1 MPLSPPTL
9 FDMNLKEIERVV
21 GMIQSHIF
29 KNSNAYS
36 TGMLKSHFRGSGLQF
51 REHQVYVPGDDV
63 RFIDWKVS
71 ARSTNTYIKTFEEE
85 RNVEIVL
92 FLDLSQT
99 LLYGYNQI
107 SKLQAL
113 IEIIGLLY
121 LLAGQTQDVVR
132 VIIWSNK
139 TLNLPPKK
147 GKEGLTLFISFLEK
161 LGVIDK
167 NGQVVV
173 KQDHVLDTIPEVSK
187 IAQIK
192 SYLARRKEVIY
203 LGDMSLIKDKNTWDK
218 LLDKKHMHCFR
229 VYSPIDKNHDL
240 PFLFKT
246 KNPISG
252 KSLVTDLKRTDEQA
266 LFVKE
271 RYKEIGVHERYLEKF
286 VRELV

>member
-1 MPLSPPTL
+1 
-9 FDMNLKEIERVV
+9 MNLKEIERVV

-29 KNSNAYS
+29 KNSNAYA

-63 RFIDWKVS
+63 RFIDWKLT
-71 ARSTNTYIKTFEEE
+71 ARSDHTYVKTFEEE
-85 RNVEIVL
+85 RNVEIVV

-99 LLYGYNQI
+99 LFYGYNQV

-113 IEIIGLLY
+113 IEIIALLY
-121 LLAGQTQDVVR
+121 LLAGETHDAIR

-139 TLNLPPKK
+139 TINLPPKK
-147 GKEGLTLFISFLEK
+147 GKEGLTLFISMLER
-161 LGVIDK
+161 LNVIDEDGKVILSK
-167 NGQVVV
+167 NGV
-173 KQDHVLDTIPEVSK
+173 KETLPELGK

-203 LGDMSLIKDKNTWDK
+203 LGDLSLVQDKSQWDK

-229 VYSPIDKNHDL
+229 IYSPIDKNSEL

-246 KNPISG
+246 KSPLTG
-252 KSLVTDLKRTDEQA
+252 KSIVTDLKGTKEQA
-266 LFVKE
+266 MFVKE
-271 RYKEIGVHERYLEKF
+271 RFKEIGVHERYLEKF

>member
-1 MPLSPPTL
+1 
-9 FDMNLKEIERVV
+9 MNIKEIERVV

-29 KNSNAYS
+29 KNSNAYAS
-36 TGMLKSHFRGSGLQF
+36 GMLKSHFRGSGLQF

-63 RFIDWKVS
+63 RFIDWKLS
-71 ARSTNTYIKTFEEE
+71 ARSSNVYVKTFEEE
-85 RNVEIVL
+85 RNVEIVV

-99 LLYGYNQI
+99 LFYGFNQV

-121 LLAGQTQDVVR
+121 LLAGETHDAIR

-139 TLNLPPKK
+139 TINLPPKK
-147 GKEGLTLFISFLEK
+147 GKEGLTLFISMLER
-161 LGVIDK
+161 LQVIDAEGK
-167 NGQVVV
+167 VIVGNKEINNSQTELNKV
-173 KQDHVLDTIPEVSK
+173 T
-187 IAQIK
+187 QIK
-192 SYLARRKEVIY
+192 SFLARRKEVIY
-203 LGDMSLIKDKNTWDK
+203 LGDLSLVQDKGLWNK

-229 VYSPIDKNHDL
+229 IYSPIDKNSNM

-246 KNPISG
+246 KNPLSG
-252 KSLVTDLKRTDEQA
+252 KTIVTDLKGNEESA
-266 LFVKE
+266 MFSKE